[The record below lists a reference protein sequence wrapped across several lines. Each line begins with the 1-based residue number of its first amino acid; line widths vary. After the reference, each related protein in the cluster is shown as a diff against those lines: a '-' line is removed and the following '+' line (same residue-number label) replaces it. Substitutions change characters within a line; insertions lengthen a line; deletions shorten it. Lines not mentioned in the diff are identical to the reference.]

1 MTTRPPAAP
10 DRPATGDDVTSAPD
24 ETAGSGSRT
33 TRVLGIILL
42 PALALWAYL
51 VYVGSPADE
60 NQGQVVRLV
69 YIHVPIV
76 VLAYVAC
83 FLSAGASAVWL
94 WRRTQWWDLVAASAA
109 EIAAVMVAAT
119 LVVGSIYGRPTWG
132 IYWTWDA
139 RLTATAMLMLLLL
152 GYLAVR
158 RIPATSEVRGKR
170 SAIVALLFV
179 PNIVVVSQSVTWW
192 RSLHQG
198 PTMLRLLEP
207 PKMQGLMLFTMYY
220 SFAVG
225 LLLLAWLL
233 IHRFRVAYLQDQVD
247 ELGLDLAIEE
257 RRDEGWDER
266 WAAVP
271 DHEPT
276 RTGGAPS

>member
-1 MTTRPPAAP
+1 VSGDATPAA
-10 DRPATGDDVTSAPD
+10 AVD
-24 ETAGSGSRT
+24 ETSRSGSRT
-33 TRVLGIILL
+33 TRVLGTIVVLS
-42 PALALWAYL
+42 LALWAYL
-51 VYVGSPADE
+51 VYVGSPADV
-60 NQGQVVRLV
+60 NQGEVVRLV
-69 YIHVPIV
+69 YLHVPIV
-76 VLAYVAC
+76 VIAYVAC

-94 WRRTQWWDLVAASAA
+94 WRRTQWWDLVAASSA

-132 IYWTWDA
+132 VYWTWDA

-158 RIPATSEVRGKR
+158 RIPATTEVRGKR

-179 PNIVVVSQSVTWW
+179 PNIIVVSQSVTWW

-225 LLLLAWLL
+225 LLFFTWLL

-257 RRDEGWDER
+257 RRDEGWDQD
-266 WAAVP
+266 WAPTP
-271 DHEPT
+271 DAART
-276 RTGGAPS
+276 RAEGVTP

>member
-1 MTTRPPAAP
+1 MTTDTPAEIEGEAAAADAPPA
-10 DRPATGDDVTSAPD
+10 SA
-24 ETAGSGSRT
+24 SGSKT
-33 TRVLGIILL
+33 TLILGAILV
-42 PALALWAYL
+42 PAFVLWAYL
-51 VYVGSPADE
+51 VFVGSPPDE
-60 NQGQVVRLV
+60 NQGEVVRLV

-83 FLSAGASAVWL
+83 FLSAGASAVWF
-94 WRRTQWWDLVAASAA
+94 WKRTQWWDLVAASSA

-132 IYWTWDA
+132 VYWTWDA

-158 RIPATSEVRGKR
+158 RIPASPDVRARR
-170 SAIVALLFV
+170 SAIVAMLFV
-179 PNIVVVSQSVTWW
+179 PNIIVVSQSVTWW

-198 PTMLRLLEP
+198 STLLRLLEP
-207 PKMQGLMLFTMYY
+207 PKMQDLMLFTMYY

-225 LLLLAWLL
+225 LLFFVWLL
-233 IHRFRVAYLQDQVD
+233 VHRFRVAYLQDQVD

-257 RRDEGWDER
+257 RRDEGWDDG
-266 WAAVP
+266 WAA
-271 DHEPT
+271 
-276 RTGGAPS
+276 GGARS

>member
-1 MTTRPPAAP
+1 VTDAATPTRA
-10 DRPATGDDVTSAPD
+10 GD
-24 ETAGSGSRT
+24 ETLSSGSRT
-33 TRVLGIILL
+33 TRILGIVLV

-51 VYVGSPADE
+51 VFVGSPADE
-60 NQGQVVRLV
+60 NQGDVVRLV
-69 YIHVPIV
+69 YLHVPIV

-94 WRRTQWWDLVAASAA
+94 WKRTQWWDLVAASSA
-109 EIAAVMVAAT
+109 EIGTVMVAAT

-132 IYWTWDA
+132 VYWTWDA

-158 RIPATSEVRGKR
+158 RIPATTEVRGKR

-179 PNIVVVSQSVTWW
+179 PNIFVVSESVKWW

-198 PTMLRLLEP
+198 PTMLRLLES
-207 PKMQGLMLFTMYY
+207 PKMQGLMLFTMWYA
-220 SFAVG
+220 FGVA
-225 LLLLAWLL
+225 LLFFVWLL

-257 RRDEGWDER
+257 RRDEGWDDG
-266 WAAVP
+266 WA
-271 DHEPT
+271 
-276 RTGGAPS
+276 TGGATS